1 MNCSN
6 IKLFEKQLDE
16 IYHATVLQLLVLYK
30 EELVDY
36 FNIMI
41 PKAIDGKRKSNK
53 VIKLLANMDTFTQSD
68 YEYDSLHILI
78 KKIVVFPEK
87 GLEFTM
93 LDGSI
98 IKITI
103 PRYRP
108 VDHYGRKKTSGS

>member
-16 IYHATVLQLLVLYK
+16 IYHAAVLQLLVLYK

-41 PKAIDGKRKSNK
+41 PKAIDGKHKSNK
-53 VIKLLANMDTFTQSD
+53 VIKLLANMDTFAQSD
-68 YEYDSLHILI
+68 YVYDSLHILI

-87 GLEFTM
+87 GLEFTI

-103 PRYRP
+103 PRYRL

>member
-16 IYHATVLQLLVLYK
+16 IYHAAVLQLLALYK

-53 VIKLLANMDTFTQSD
+53 VIKLLANMDTFAQSD
-68 YEYDSLHILI
+68 YVYDSLHILI

-93 LDGSI
+93 LYGSI

-103 PRYRP
+103 PRYRL
-108 VDHYGRKKTSGS
+108 VDHYERKKTSGS

>member
-1 MNCSN
+1 
-6 IKLFEKQLDE
+6 
-16 IYHATVLQLLVLYK
+16 
-30 EELVDY
+30 
-36 FNIMI
+36 MI
-41 PKAIDGKRKSNK
+41 SKAIDGKRKSNK
-53 VIKLLANMDTFTQSD
+53 VIKLLANMDTFVQSD

-78 KKIVVFPEK
+78 KKIVVSPEK

-103 PRYRP
+103 PRYRL

>member
-16 IYHATVLQLLVLYK
+16 IYHAAVLQLLVLYK

-53 VIKLLANMDTFTQSD
+53 VIKLLANMDTFAQSD

-93 LDGSI
+93 LDWSI

-103 PRYRP
+103 PRYRL

>member
-1 MNCSN
+1 
-6 IKLFEKQLDE
+6 
-16 IYHATVLQLLVLYK
+16 
-30 EELVDY
+30 
-36 FNIMI
+36 MI

-53 VIKLLANMDTFTQSD
+53 VIKLLANMDTFARSD

-98 IKITI
+98 IKITM

>member
-1 MNCSN
+1 
-6 IKLFEKQLDE
+6 
-16 IYHATVLQLLVLYK
+16 
-30 EELVDY
+30 
-36 FNIMI
+36 MI

>member
-16 IYHATVLQLLVLYK
+16 IYHAAVLQLLVLYK

-41 PKAIDGKRKSNK
+41 PKAIDGKRKLNK
-53 VIKLLANMDTFTQSD
+53 VITLLANMDTFAQSD

-103 PRYRP
+103 PRYRL

>member
-1 MNCSN
+1 
-6 IKLFEKQLDE
+6 
-16 IYHATVLQLLVLYK
+16 
-30 EELVDY
+30 
-36 FNIMI
+36 MI

-53 VIKLLANMDTFTQSD
+53 VIKLLANMDTFAQSD
-68 YEYDSLHILI
+68 HEYDSLHILI

>member
-1 MNCSN
+1 
-6 IKLFEKQLDE
+6 
-16 IYHATVLQLLVLYK
+16 
-30 EELVDY
+30 
-36 FNIMI
+36 MI

-53 VIKLLANMDTFTQSD
+53 VIKLLANMDTFAQSD
-68 YEYDSLHILI
+68 YEHDSLHILI

-103 PRYRP
+103 PRYRL

>member
-1 MNCSN
+1 
-6 IKLFEKQLDE
+6 
-16 IYHATVLQLLVLYK
+16 
-30 EELVDY
+30 
-36 FNIMI
+36 MI

-53 VIKLLANMDTFTQSD
+53 VIKLLANMDTFAQSD

-103 PRYRP
+103 PRCRL
-108 VDHYGRKKTSGS
+108 VDHYGRKKTSGSTHLRLFFIISLFPNVHLYQVPLLLFFH